1 MRAFI
6 LFTAICLPIISGAQV
21 QSKSQC
27 VTTIRA
33 RSLSMS
39 SAEAE
44 KLCGD
49 DHSEVVN
56 CAVTQSQSRMGGNM
70 EDRLKVCRD
79 QMGLRTLRPDPKP
92 TPTPSPSPA
101 VIKVP
106 VEDIEVEEDQAVR
119 KEQKPV
125 FEPIPDP

>member
-6 LFTAICLPIISGAQV
+6 LVTAIILPVISWAQV

-33 RSLSMS
+33 RSMSIS

-44 KLCGD
+44 KLCTD
-49 DHSEVVN
+49 DYSEVVN
-56 CAVTQSQSRMGGNM
+56 CAVTQSQSRVGGNM

-79 QMGLRTLRPDPKP
+79 QMGLKTLRPEPK
-92 TPTPSPSPA
+92 PTPSPSPA

-106 VEDIEVEEDQAVR
+106 VEDIGVEEDQPVH

>member
-6 LFTAICLPIISGAQV
+6 LFTAISLPVISWAQV

-27 VTTIRA
+27 MTTVRA
-33 RSLSMS
+33 RSMSIS
-39 SAEAE
+39 SADAE
-44 KLCGD
+44 KLCAD
-49 DHSEVVN
+49 DYSEVVN
-56 CAVTQSQSRMGGNM
+56 CAITQSQSRAGGNM

-79 QMGLRTLRPDPKP
+79 QMGLKTLRQDPKP

-101 VIKVP
+101 VVKVP
-106 VEDIEVEEDQAVR
+106 VEDIEVEEDQPVQ
-119 KEQKPV
+119 KEHKPV

>member
-1 MRAFI
+1 MRGVIF
-6 LFTAICLPIISGAQV
+6 FTIISLPVVSWAQV

-39 SAEAE
+39 SADAE
-44 KLCGD
+44 KLCTD
-49 DHSEVVN
+49 DYSEVVN
-56 CAVTQSQSRMGGNM
+56 CAITASQSRMGGNM

-79 QMGLRTLRPDPKP
+79 QMGLKTLRPDPKP
-92 TPTPSPSPA
+92 TPTLSPSPA

-106 VEDIEVEEDQAVR
+106 TEDIEVEEDQPVH

-125 FEPIPDP
+125 FEPIPDR